1 VQALVIIR
9 GAILSV
15 VLLYAVGTLAIAVL
29 ALADQ
34 VFQIGWGYPW
44 YAVPAAALFM
54 SALVR
59 FALAIGY
66 SKAADKRRSRAIRA
80 VKVGVRRFV
89 AVTF

>member
-1 VQALVIIR
+1 MVIIR

-44 YAVPAAALFM
+44 YAVPAALFM